1 MKKSIA
7 FFVIAVLI
15 LNTGNLAAQE
25 KPFHLLKFGVKG
37 FGGITD
43 TCYLNTM
50 INNWFDNVVSAS
62 NADLENEQF
71 TLPFNIEYGFQPFFI
86 VQPVKYL
93 QIGLKLDCSFSDLA
107 AKFQNPLTSQN
118 YELNIK
124 MESFN
129 PGVFANLTF
138 GKIEMGGGIFKS
150 YTNIEVNDSFYGYK
164 DTWRGSNT
172 GYELSLGFSS
182 TRERRAGFTMAIKY
196 HDLFIDD
203 FEDTMNRKITYTGTQ
218 EKMSVNRPGFFL
230 EIGFYFQFINMK
242 KQKDEN

>member
-1 MKKSIA
+1 MKKLGV

-15 LNTGNLAAQE
+15 LNTVNLSALE

-50 INNWFDNVVSAS
+50 ISSWLDKVVSVS
-62 NADLENEQF
+62 NTDLENEPV

-86 VQPVKYL
+86 VQPIKLL
-93 QIGLKLDCSFSDLA
+93 QIGLKVDCSFSNLA
-107 AKFQNPLTSQN
+107 AKFQNPMTSQN
-118 YELNIK
+118 YELGIK

-129 PGVFANLTF
+129 PGVFAYLTL
-138 GKIEMGGGIFKS
+138 GKIELGGGVFQS

-164 DTWRGSNT
+164 DTWHGSNT
-172 GYELSLGFSS
+172 GYEFSLGYSS
-182 TRERRAGFTMAIKY
+182 TREKRAGFTMAIKY
-196 HDLFIDD
+196 RDLFIDD
-203 FEDTMNRKITYTGTQ
+203 FEDNMNRKVTYSDTY
-218 EKMSVNRPGFFL
+218 EKMSVNMSGFIL
-230 EIGFYFQFINMK
+230 EMGFYFQFINMK